1 MANTITKL
9 SQLAEDRMNLNTGTQ
24 AGAEM
29 LDRSL
34 DEVGYA
40 RSLVMSADGVILCGN
55 QTHKASM
62 RRGDGEKKPII
73 VETDGDVPVI
83 VKRKDVTSGS
93 PKAVK
98 IAAYDNLANQ
108 RGLSWRPDA
117 REVVEE
123 VGVPVEEIG
132 WTEQEIPLAGA
143 GGIDGEM
150 GGESGADSGTVGQAY
165 QVVVECRD
173 EQHQQEVFER
183 MTREGFKCR
192 VLTL

>member
-1 MANTITKL
+1 MANPIVKL
-9 SQLAEDRMNLNTGTQ
+9 SQLAPDQVNLNTGTE
-24 AGAEM
+24 AGAQL
-29 LDRSL
+29 LDKSL

-55 QTHKASM
+55 QTHKASL
-62 RRGDGEKKPII
+62 RRGDGEVQPII

-83 VKRKDVTSGS
+83 VKRKDVRSGS
-93 PKAVK
+93 PMAVK

-117 REVVEE
+117 RQVVEE
-123 VGVPVEEIG
+123 AGIPVEEIG
-132 WTEQEIPLAGA
+132 WTDQEIPMD
-143 GGIDGEM
+143 GGGMEPGDDA
-150 GGESGADSGTVGQAY
+150 GADSGGVGQAY

-173 EQHQQEVFER
+173 EQQQQVIFDR
-183 MTREGFKCR
+183 MTGEGFKCR

>member
-1 MANTITKL
+1 MANTITKI
-9 SQLAEDRMNLNTGTQ
+9 SQLAEDRTNLNTGTP

-29 LDRSL
+29 LDKSL
-34 DEVGYA
+34 EEVGYA

-55 QTHKASM
+55 QTHKASL

-83 VKRKDVTSGS
+83 VKRKDVRSGT

-117 REVVEE
+117 RQVVEE
-123 VGVPVEEIG
+123 AGVPVEEIG
-132 WTEQEIPLAGA
+132 WTEQEIPIQGTS
-143 GGIDGEM
+143 GGGDMDDDPGM
-150 GGESGADSGTVGQAY
+150 SSGGGVGQSY

-183 MTREGFKCR
+183 MTQEGFKCR

>member
-1 MANTITKL
+1 MSNPITRI
-9 SQLAEDRMNLNTGTQ
+9 SQLVEDKTNLNTGTQ

-34 DEVGYA
+34 AEVGYA

-55 QTHKASM
+55 QTHKASL
-62 RRGDGEKKPII
+62 RRGDGDKKPII

-123 VGVPVEEIG
+123 AGVPVEEIG
-132 WTEQEIPLAGA
+132 WTEQEIPIQGL
-143 GGIDGEM
+143 GGSDDLDEE
-150 GGESGADSGTVGQAY
+150 GGMSSGGVGQSY

-173 EQHQQEVFER
+173 EPHQQELFER